1 MLWNF
6 MLIAGV
12 IWWRGY
18 AFFSWYRVWGLRK
31 SKIGMAA
38 SSCCRRAGRMM
49 CWGVVGF
56 QTKRSGGSGIPKP
69 PQDRIGASIWL
80 LYDGFF
86 LLPSC
91 GRFLIIPKEILLY
104 MVHYLSVLDSVCI
117 RAKKYCGLPVLKNSY
132 QKSSVSD

>member
-1 MLWNF
+1 MPNRRPKEAVALVFQNH
-6 MLIAGV
+6 
-12 IWWRGY
+12 
-18 AFFSWYRVWGLRK
+18 RK
-31 SKIGMAA
+31 IEQARQYG
-38 SSCCRRAGRMM
+38 CCTTA
-49 CWGVVGF
+49 
-56 QTKRSGGSGIPKP
+56 
-69 PQDRIGASIWL
+69 
-80 LYDGFF
+80 FF